1 MLTFSLTKHRTMEY
15 TLLPDLTPHKKHA
28 TIQVRVA
35 RRWLFRGA
43 NDNSALQHVDMVLAD
58 REVSSHNI

>member
-1 MLTFSLTKHRTMEY
+1 MEY